1 MCQRLSEALAARTM
15 RRKQLERR
23 NKESFFVWL
32 FIRAVR
38 AVLEKFYVA
47 LSIDCSSFLSVQGKK

>member
-1 MCQRLSEALAARTM
+1 MCQRLSEALGVARAM

-23 NKESFFVWL
+23 NKASFFAWL
-32 FIRAVR
+32 FLR